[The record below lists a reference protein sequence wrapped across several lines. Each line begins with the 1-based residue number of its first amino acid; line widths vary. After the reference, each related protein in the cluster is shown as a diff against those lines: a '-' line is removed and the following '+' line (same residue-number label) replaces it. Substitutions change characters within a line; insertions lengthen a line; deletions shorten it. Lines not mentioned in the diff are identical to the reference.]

1 MKIAIQGIAGSFHHE
16 AAKKML
22 GDDIDILP
30 CNTFQQVF
38 EAIHSNQV
46 KKGVVAI
53 ENSLFGSINS
63 VYRLLP
69 RYSLWIC
76 NETYLHINQYL
87 ISANQ
92 IDPQRIK
99 TVLSQGPAFAQCE
112 LWLEK
117 NLPKVQLE
125 EIHDTAESVR
135 QVIDNSDKPW
145 AAIASKN
152 AAILYGGTIIAGPIN
167 DEKQNF
173 TRFIV
178 ISKNKS
184 IPKNAAK
191 TSIILKTSH
200 RPAALYHALGVFA
213 KAKINLSKLDSHPIV
228 NDKQRYAFYLDF
240 EEPLDARIES
250 EIINKLHAQGCRV
263 TVLGS
268 YKTTA

>member
-1 MKIAIQGIAGSFHHE
+1 VKIAIQGIAGSFHHE

-22 GDDIDILP
+22 GDKIEIIP

-38 EAIHSNQV
+38 EAVHSNQV

-87 ISANQ
+87 IAANPIEVQ
-92 IDPQRIK
+92 KIT

-112 LWLEK
+112 LWMEE
-117 NLPKVQLE
+117 NLSDVLLE
-125 EIHDTAESVR
+125 EIYDTAESVR
-135 QVIDNSDKPW
+135 RVISKADKPW
-145 AAIASKN
+145 AAIASKY
-152 AAILYGGTIIAGPIN
+152 AATLYGGTIIAGPIN
-167 DEKQNF
+167 DNKQNF

-178 ISKNKS
+178 ISKDKS
-184 IPKNAAK
+184 IPKNATK

-213 KAKINLSKLDSHPIV
+213 EAKINLSKLDSHPIV
-228 NDKQRYAFYLDF
+228 NDKQHYAFYIDF
-240 EEPLDARIES
+240 EAPLNAHTES
-250 EIINKLHAQGCRV
+250 ETIEKLRSQGCRV
-263 TVLGS
+263 TILGS
-268 YKTTA
+268 YKTTT